1 MYNEIF
7 QKGIIM
13 RNKKML
19 FISIFVFMMVLSIGA
34 VSAEDAEDAIVS
46 SDEDIS
52 LTDSEQVSGTVS
64 GDVDVVTENPWSNN
78 GELSYDIPSDA
89 KTIKSADVY
98 VNVYSGSAQPTY
110 GANAN
115 VTITTN
121 NGKTNYSESLWIE
134 DGSTDGT
141 VYPVN
146 DHTTKCYSD
155 YMIHYDITSLLNGL
169 NGSSLKI
176 NVDTFQMDGKQ
187 FDGKIKLIALVL
199 AYDDGDDDSI
209 GYWINSEQLWSK
221 SNVNVT
227 FNTESL
233 TNVYGTSLINVVL
246 SSGDGVYRINNEIIG
261 DADTHQSGNYYQ
273 YNKWNDVSSFIK
285 ANDKNT
291 LNVAYAGTSAYG
303 SIKNALSVLTVK
315 SLITDLSLKTEY
327 TSVPSA
333 YAGTNNT
340 LTVTVNTNK
349 AGKYTLRL
357 LADNVLVSEIEQDL
371 ISGSNTVLLTDPTI
385 RAVDETTVN
394 GATNNKVNYTV
405 SLISEG
411 NQINNESVVL
421 PILYNGNLGKDLAYP
436 AGGYESFS
444 NITINGDIVIDVKD
458 VDSYLGAAAMNRE
471 DVWTINLDSKSSIV
485 KSYIYVPYNWF
496 NPNLATEDI
505 NMFNT
510 LFNGVKVTPVAFYR
524 DQGNLGNYGKYGYGV
539 LVYDV
544 TDLTKTGENSFNL
557 TKLAKTPAVYP
568 SALVY
573 MYNTTGS
580 AVVKNVYISNGADLL
595 AGTSNNIAKRPVHS
609 DSTIDVTSI
618 ADTAKLHILAASAQA
633 GEGNIV
639 FNGQTYENVWSG
651 TSSSTEL
658 YELDITG
665 SVKNS
670 NNISFVATGSTIL
683 ALQQIIVTTQKAPTV
698 ITAPSATVVYGNAKN
713 LVVTLKDVKGNALVN
728 AKVTVVLNGKTTTL
742 NTNAKGQATLAI
754 PTNLVPKTYA
764 LTINYAG
771 DDTHVKSS
779 LTTTKVT
786 VKKASVKL
794 TAKKVTFKAKKKSKK
809 YTVTLKNNKG
819 KAMKKVK
826 LTLKVKGKTYKATTN
841 AKGKATFNLKKLTK
855 KGTFKAKI
863 TYKGDKYFN
872 KLVKTVKI
880 KVKR

>member
-1 MYNEIF
+1 MYYEIF

-13 RNKKML
+13 RIKKML

-34 VSAEDAEDAIVS
+34 VSAEDADDAIVS
-46 SDEDIS
+46 SDEDIV
-52 LTDSEQVSGTVS
+52 LTDSEPVSGTVS

-121 NGKTNYSESLWIE
+121 NGKNIYSESLWIDE
-134 DGSTDGT
+134 GSTDGT

-155 YMIHYDITSLLNGL
+155 YMIHYDITSLLDGL

-176 NVDTFQMDGKQ
+176 NVDTFQMEGKQ

-233 TNVYGTSLINVVL
+233 TNIYGTSLINVVL

-303 SIKNALSVLTVK
+303 SIKNVLSVLTVN

-340 LTVTVNTNK
+340 LTVTVSTNK

-405 SLISEG
+405 SLIFEG
-411 NQINNESVVL
+411 NQIKNESVVL

-458 VDSYLGAAAMNRE
+458 VASYLGAAVMNRE

-496 NPNLATEDI
+496 DPNLATEDI
-505 NMFNT
+505 SMFNT
-510 LFNGVKVTPVAFYR
+510 TFNGVKVIPVAFYR

-568 SALVY
+568 SVLVY

-580 AVVKNVYISNGADLL
+580 AMVKNVYISNGADLL

-618 ADTAKLHILAASAQA
+618 ADTAKLYILAASAQA
-633 GEGNIV
+633 SEGNIV

-658 YELDITG
+658 YDLDITD

-713 LVVTLKDVKGNALVN
+713 LVVTLKDVKGNAIVN
-728 AKVTVVLNGKTTTL
+728 AKISVVLNGKSTTL

-771 DDTHVKSS
+771 DDTHIKSS

-786 VKKASVKL
+786 VKKASIKL
-794 TAKKVTFKAKKKSKK
+794 TAKKATFKAKKKSKK

-841 AKGKATFNLKKLTK
+841 AKGKAIFKLKLTK

>member
-1 MYNEIF
+1 M
-7 QKGIIM
+7 
-13 RNKKML
+13 
-19 FISIFVFMMVLSIGA
+19 LSIGA
-34 VSAEDAEDAIVS
+34 VSAEDADDAIVS

-371 ISGSNTVLLTDPTI
+371 ISGSNTLLTDPT
-385 RAVDETTVN
+385 
-394 GATNNKVNYTV
+394 
-405 SLISEG
+405 
-411 NQINNESVVL
+411 
-421 PILYNGNLGKDLAYP
+421 
-436 AGGYESFS
+436 
-444 NITINGDIVIDVKD
+444 
-458 VDSYLGAAAMNRE
+458 
-471 DVWTINLDSKSSIV
+471 
-485 KSYIYVPYNWF
+485 
-496 NPNLATEDI
+496 
-505 NMFNT
+505 
-510 LFNGVKVTPVAFYR
+510 
-524 DQGNLGNYGKYGYGV
+524 
-539 LVYDV
+539 
-544 TDLTKTGENSFNL
+544 
-557 TKLAKTPAVYP
+557 
-568 SALVY
+568 
-573 MYNTTGS
+573 
-580 AVVKNVYISNGADLL
+580 
-595 AGTSNNIAKRPVHS
+595 
-609 DSTIDVTSI
+609 
-618 ADTAKLHILAASAQA
+618 
-633 GEGNIV
+633 
-639 FNGQTYENVWSG
+639 
-651 TSSSTEL
+651 
-658 YELDITG
+658 
-665 SVKNS
+665 
-670 NNISFVATGSTIL
+670 
-683 ALQQIIVTTQKAPTV
+683 
-698 ITAPSATVVYGNAKN
+698 
-713 LVVTLKDVKGNALVN
+713 
-728 AKVTVVLNGKTTTL
+728 
-742 NTNAKGQATLAI
+742 
-754 PTNLVPKTYA
+754 
-764 LTINYAG
+764 
-771 DDTHVKSS
+771 
-779 LTTTKVT
+779 
-786 VKKASVKL
+786 
-794 TAKKVTFKAKKKSKK
+794 
-809 YTVTLKNNKG
+809 
-819 KAMKKVK
+819 
-826 LTLKVKGKTYKATTN
+826 
-841 AKGKATFNLKKLTK
+841 
-855 KGTFKAKI
+855 
-863 TYKGDKYFN
+863 
-872 KLVKTVKI
+872 
-880 KVKR
+880 